1 MLGSCLR
8 VVQCNSPEEKTMH
21 RGVMFALAA
30 ASFMAAGISVAAG
43 NIEGLA
49 RTCNNCHGVNG
60 VSAGG
65 SMPSIAGLPEAYL
78 KNIMT
83 EWKTGKRASANMTRL
98 ISGYTDE
105 EIAGLAQ
112 YFAKLPWVPVAQ
124 KTDPKLVERGKQAS
138 QGCAGCHGPTGKA
151 VLPGTPNLNGQLAK
165 YIELELLKYK
175 DEAFAMPSAM
185 MRMAVKSIK
194 DEDIPAIAE
203 FYASQK

>member
-1 MLGSCLR
+1 
-8 VVQCNSPEEKTMH
+8 MH
-21 RGVMFALAA
+21 RGVKFALAA
-30 ASFMAAGISVAAG
+30 ASFMVAGISVAAD

-98 ISGYTDE
+98 ISGYNDE

-112 YFAKLPWVPVAQ
+112 HFAKLPWSPVAQ
-124 KTDPKLVERGKQAS
+124 KTDSTLVERGRQAS
-138 QGCAGCHGPTGKA
+138 QSCSGCHGPTGKA
-151 VLPGTPNLNGQLAK
+151 MMAGTPNLNGQSAK
-165 YIELELLKYK
+165 YIELELHKYK
-175 DEAFAMPSAM
+175 DEAFAMPSMM

-194 DEDIPAIAE
+194 DEDIPAIAA

>member
-1 MLGSCLR
+1 M
-8 VVQCNSPEEKTMH
+8 Q
-21 RGVMFALAA
+21 RGVMFVLAA
-30 ASFMAAGISVAAG
+30 ASFMLAGPSVAAE
-43 NIEGLA
+43 NIEGIA
-49 RTCNNCHGVNG
+49 RTCNNCHGYNG

-98 ISGYTDE
+98 ISGYTDA
-105 EIAGLAQ
+105 EIEGLAAH
-112 YFAKLPWVPVAQ
+112 FAKLPWTPVAQ

-138 QGCAGCHGPTGKA
+138 QSCAGCHGPTGKA
-151 VLPGTPNLNGQLAK
+151 MLPGAPNLNGQAAK
-165 YIELELLKYK
+165 YIELELHKYK

-185 MRMAVKSIK
+185 MRMAVKAIK

>member
-1 MLGSCLR
+1 M
-8 VVQCNSPEEKTMH
+8 Q

-30 ASFMAAGISVAAG
+30 AGFVVAGVSVAAD

-49 RTCNNCHGVNG
+49 RTCNNCHGLNG

-65 SMPSIAGLPEAYL
+65 SMPSIAGLPEEYL

-105 EIAGLAQ
+105 EIAGLAKH
-112 YFAKLPWVPVAQ
+112 FAKLPWTPVAQ

-138 QGCAGCHGPTGKA
+138 QACAGCHGPTGKA
-151 VLPGTPNLNGQLAK
+151 ALPSAPNLNGQLAK
-165 YIELELLKYK
+165 YIELELYKYK
-175 DEAFAMPSAM
+175 DDAFAMPSMM
-185 MRMAVKSIK
+185 MRMAVKSVK

-203 FYASQK
+203 FYASQQ

>member
-1 MLGSCLR
+1 
-8 VVQCNSPEEKTMH
+8 MH
-21 RGVMFALAA
+21 RGVVFALAA
-30 ASFMAAGISVAAG
+30 ASFLAADVSVAAG

-49 RTCNNCHGVNG
+49 RTCNNCHGVDG

-112 YFAKLPWVPVAQ
+112 YFAKLPWTPVAQ

-138 QGCAGCHGPTGKA
+138 QACAGCHGPTGKA
-151 VLPGTPNLNGQLAK
+151 MMPGTPNLNGQLAK

-175 DEAFAMPSAM
+175 DDAFAMPSMM
-185 MRMAVKSIK
+185 MRMAVKAVK

>member
-1 MLGSCLR
+1 
-8 VVQCNSPEEKTMH
+8 MH
-21 RGVMFALAA
+21 RGVTFALAA
-30 ASFMAAGISVAAG
+30 ASFMVAGIGVAAG
-43 NIEGLA
+43 NIEGIA
-49 RTCNNCHGVNG
+49 HTCNNCHGYNG

-105 EIAGLAQ
+105 EIAGLAE
-112 YFAKLPWVPVAQ
+112 YFSKLPWTPVAQ
-124 KTDPKLVERGKQAS
+124 KLDPKLIERGKQAS

-151 VLPGTPNLNGQLAK
+151 TMAGTPNLNGQMAK

-175 DEAFAMPSAM
+175 DESFAMPSAM
-185 MRMAVKSIK
+185 MRMVVKPLK
-194 DEDIPAIAE
+194 DEDIPAIAAY
-203 FYASQK
+203 YASQQ

>member
-1 MLGSCLR
+1 M
-8 VVQCNSPEEKTMH
+8 Q

-30 ASFMAAGISVAAG
+30 ASFMLAGVSVAAD

-49 RTCNNCHGVNG
+49 RTCNNCHGFNG

-65 SMPSIAGLPEAYL
+65 AMPSIAGLPEAYL

-98 ISGYTDE
+98 ISGYTDD

-112 YFAKLPWVPVAQ
+112 YFSKLPWVPVAQ
-124 KTDPKLVERGKQAS
+124 KTDPKLVERGRQATQS
-138 QGCAGCHGPTGKA
+138 CAGCHGPTGKA
-151 VLPGTPNLNGQLAK
+151 VMPGTPNLNGQLAK
-165 YIELELLKYK
+165 YIELELRKYK
-175 DEAFAMPSAM
+175 DEAFAMPSMM
-185 MRMAVKSIK
+185 MRMAVKPIK